1 MSTRIIFLALSIVYF
16 VVADECFTYKRLS
29 VDDLNEHPIEIELN
43 AASTICQ
50 SFTKRIKAIYTLH
63 LKNVSSEL
71 YDESLFEFQLNS
83 ENRVEF
89 LVKKTQII
97 DQLIDATF
105 VFDLNLTCDLVIDFY
120 QPNIES
126 FIDDLTALVNL
137 NRAQSFLFTQT
148 HSTLTHIKMDK
159 LLTRP
164 DSNAYS
170 VVCLKC
176 DINNKELSSVNMSI
190 SEHVLVLQV
199 EQFSRSDLVYN
210 DVILLVEQSKTR
222 LYLVVRVFRPNSHL
236 DHLVFNLEEKRQKRY
251 SNPLMYMQSAA
262 HLSSMPSSNFN
273 MLKTAQL
280 AITEETVGL
289 QTKLKIYDFV
299 WMDYQINAS
308 NYVKERIQLI
318 APDNPI
324 LNITRPFDYELGG
337 PMHTFQIVFT
347 RKIDKRVVKD
357 IKPINIKVI
366 DVNDEPPVWKMDEPV
381 PYTAVVERDPRPGQ
395 LVFEFVA
402 EDPDSQSHIVY
413 TLHSK
418 SPNTTRL
425 TMKEGKIYTV
435 AGPPFQFDTYK
446 ILVSAHDAKAAN
458 VLHSASPFSHVHID
472 TLRNN
477 TQEIFAELTISVG
490 KKAPQFYQSEY
501 KVNISESA
509 PIGHSVVEMRA
520 KSFNPDALN
529 KKHLRYSLETRHGQS
544 AEFSIYSENGTVILA
559 RKVDYETDKRE
570 FNLVVRVTEQSGWLL
585 SSSARLTVYIEDHND
600 NSPQFTLSE
609 YVRTK
614 PVAED
619 IEADTFIIQVEV
631 QDRDSGANGEIE
643 WQVSDANFY
652 IRPYSSAQSKRARIY
667 NAGTLDFE
675 IPQHMYRF
683 DVVGCDRGEPRLC
696 ASAKVSVPVSNV
708 NDEKPKFD
716 QKVILATLDENVP
729 PGAYVTTV
737 QASDG
742 DGDRIFFSLK
752 DQSAPFE
759 INRESGIVK
768 VKVDRQIDP
777 KEDYYNLTVYAEDDG
792 SCCCL
797 SSHRAVDSNCK
808 VKTNRE
814 EATLVIKIRDIND
827 HAPKFYECDNYSR
840 LAQVQEEMAVGTKVI
855 QVEAIDADKGEN
867 GQVEYEI
874 LSTHNERNQPFR
886 IDAATG
892 LITTNVVFDRE
903 SNNKY
908 NEYSITVKAKDKG
921 KPHPLSDACSFRIKI
936 LDINDHAPFFY
947 ETEYKL
953 SIKYNAQP
961 GHNIHRLIASD
972 ADSGKNAEIKYR
984 IETGSAQTARYADH
998 FGVDEST
1005 GMISLRKALSPSVP
1019 QPIVFTLIA
1028 QDQGEPALSSS
1039 VVVSLSFADRDNEP
1053 PKWLAETEKRFE
1065 RVVRIPEA
1073 ISLNQVV
1080 ETLDAESNYAP
1091 NSKLIFDFSPR
1102 PQPESFII
1110 QQDKI
1115 PGTNRYRGKIIV
1127 YQPLDAETQ
1136 NFYELHVRVQ
1146 NAAAQPMEITGL
1158 VRVEI
1163 LDSNDNMPLFTS
1175 PTYLANVSEN
1185 SPPNTYVTKVTAVD
1199 KDISAPNNLVVY
1211 SINEPDASRKFQIDP
1226 YTGNITTR
1234 VVLDREQTKVY
1245 FIDISACDSA
1255 MSDRPNMNSPNC
1267 RTANV
1272 RIDVADTND
1281 NAPYFNYSLYEASV
1295 VENSER
1301 GTPIITIQ
1309 ANDLDENAQLRYL
1322 IADGNDQ
1329 NVFGVRESIGEI
1341 YVANNAKLDYEMFE
1355 YFYLTLTV
1363 SDGIHNASCKVTIS
1377 LLDVN
1382 DNPPQFTQVPPYEIE
1397 LIEEDLSFPRV
1408 ILKIN
1413 ATDGDTKRPNT
1424 IVYKINYNYTQNAS
1438 TFRPFSIDEHTG
1450 EIILDE
1456 KLDRDYPNG
1465 RPVWSFNV
1473 IASDEGG
1480 LKGCMD
1486 STAVVNV
1493 RLTDIN
1499 DNAPVFDRPPYLG
1512 HIMENSAPAT
1522 LIMTVTANDYDDPSM
1537 GHNAVLRY
1545 QIAEN
1550 KKFGN
1555 MDVFSINET
1564 SGQIFQNIKLD
1575 REQIDKYT
1583 IEVCATD
1590 GGGKR
1595 GCGQVTIYVDDA
1607 NDQPPQFQSN
1617 TYTETIDEDFGIGE
1631 RVIIVTAS
1639 DKDIGVN
1646 AELSYGL
1653 RSECLV
1659 RNSIYTG
1666 NDQLDCVD
1674 GVREPIYFKVDTE
1687 REVNSGFVKLAKAVN
1702 FDPPDYHRL
1711 FKLNVSVSDGVHLN
1725 YTTVFVNIADV
1736 NDEAPQFFQPVKNV
1750 PVYESIAPFS
1760 VITNFSARDLDTNE
1774 MNRRF
1779 SYSLDRESDGSHQ
1792 FSIDQYGNLYN
1803 LEPLDRELKDKYIL
1817 RVFAIDEGYPPQ
1829 TGIATLNLEVL
1840 DVNDNYPVFA
1850 DHYAPVLMENSEPHQ
1865 FVSSI
1870 RAKDLDSPDNGPP
1883 YSFEFPDKL
1892 NVWPDRKNA
1901 KFNLTYVFDQINGDN
1916 HANVFSLS
1924 QFDREGKDCAFGHG
1938 NHGNNQGQLKD
1949 EYEIENQCKV
1959 IRVPV
1964 LMRDSGRP
1972 PLSGI
1977 NYLRVT
1983 IGDVNDNLHYSGIKK
1998 IVVYDYKGSVSKR
2011 VNMIGNVY
2019 AEDKDDWDAS
2029 DKQFKFVPH
2038 TDDLIRTYFD
2048 LVENVNDLKYSEH
2061 FSLPGSIILK
2071 AGVPPGDYQ
2080 FTVSV
2085 TDLTRPKYEAQ
2096 MATVFVSVKK
2106 LSEDLVKNSGSFRLS
2121 GISVERYVETRYSRD
2136 GKSFLSRIQ
2145 SYLAQDVFNL
2155 ASDDN
2160 LIFFSLMT
2168 HGHKS
2173 ADTVDFRYSAHGSPV
2188 FTTQKLNGLLAHHR
2202 KHFEHFLLQLHTN
2215 IRLTTIGIDECAE
2228 SERKC
2233 KDSGC
2238 HTRTIY
2244 SNRPSLVNANATSFV
2259 GVHAVER
2266 HECACKSLQGY
2277 SFESM
2282 IGRSCSDANY
2292 CLNGGMC
2299 IKSGSVQKCQC
2310 PRGFDGPRCQK
2321 TMRSFNSSGGFAWLP
2336 SLPQCQHLALSFEFI
2351 TSNSQGMLF
2360 YNGPIN
2366 SHQQGSGPADPTRY
2380 QQDFIALQMDRGRLV
2395 FQIKQGLHAKTHSYL
2410 LNNHNRTLND
2420 ENWHRVDIYKTGF
2433 KYRITIDRCLHSISS
2448 SSSSSSVFDSPQ
2460 AKVAHKSSTG
2470 QTLVFVN
2477 GCEHELQVQIHDLFI
2492 NSNQYY
2498 PLQIGGLYDKN
2509 SAPKTLDYKGNF
2521 VGCVRNLKVNGE
2533 LYDLQIDT
2541 HRVQGF
2547 HMNSVSHCPRADRHC
2562 SVMNSTNYCLNGVC
2576 DANFRRS
2583 ECVCKPGYRGAQCEL
2598 KTLAFDFQTP
2608 GINKRAGSYLKYRY
2622 VYKSDGRNSA
2632 YDLYL
2637 KQHTKI
2643 QLMFRTRENTT
2654 DRAQTLFQIT
2664 SPNRAQYVYLEIVD
2678 NVVQFRFDIGGGESA
2693 VSIQS
2698 VRVNDG
2704 KWHYVKAHRYGREAS
2719 VVLDDGEGLN
2729 MNYTFG
2735 LPNGAKEMDVDRDSI
2750 FLGAKVVQ
2758 IKVSGYEIS
2767 RDYHDSCMMDVRF
2780 DGKPLPYLAIEEQ
2793 EYEDIAIKMESVN
2806 VNDGCKSEDYCK
2818 GIFCPSNQKCVDKW
2832 RLGECQCPKGQFL
2845 NGTKCQNLNDC
2856 QLCYHQGTK
2865 YCEKYDNNQIIAYE
2879 NFQNGYY
2886 EPGAKATVGD
2896 YPPDNWYIARE
2907 LGVESREANKIWRV
2921 SDDDSLEASAF
2932 RCVCKKGFF
2941 GQYCNA
2947 QASRRAA
2954 VFISPEAISIIVL
2967 CIIMSL
2973 FLILAFIVYART
2985 KSPTPKHY
2993 MLGVDPHDEVRETI
3007 INYVEEGCPDVDQSS
3022 YDISRLAKPL
3032 DPTGSMSSHPLVSN
3046 SLNISDGSTAVDGDF
3061 PPAIP
3066 RQRPPLQ
3073 EMNYIRRDVPP
3084 VTHITGLKAQRPQN
3098 NEVGDFINTKLREI
3112 DNDPVQP
3119 PYDSLQEYAYEGE
3132 GSIYGSTL
3140 SALEI
3145 NKLDDSTLIK
3155 GKKED
3160 NLDSDLEQMK
3170 NWGPKFSKISTI
3182 YGLVSDEETN
3192 EEK

>member
-1 MSTRIIFLALSIVYF
+1 MILFQVLSIALTIPYLIVCS
-16 VVADECFTYKRLS
+16 DECYTYQRLS
-29 VDDLNEHPIEIELN
+29 IDDMSERPIEIELN
-43 AASTICQ
+43 AHSMPSE
-50 SFTKRIKAIYTLH
+50 SFTKRTQSIYTLYT
-63 LKNVSSEL
+63 KNVSNEL
-71 YDESLFEFQLNS
+71 YDESLFEFQLNDR
-83 ENRVEF
+83 NRLEF
-89 LVKKTQII
+89 MVRKRELINRII
-97 DQLIDATF
+97 NTTF
-105 VFDLNLTCDLVIDFY
+105 VFDLNMKCNLVMDFY
-120 QPNIES
+120 KPNVDS
-126 FIDDLTALVNL
+126 FIDDLTSLVNL
-137 NRAQSFLFTQT
+137 NRAQSFSYTQT
-148 HSTLTHIKMDK
+148 DK
-159 LLTRP
+159 LTTNIQVGKLLPKLEST
-164 DSNAYS
+164 SYS

-176 DINNKELSSVNMSI
+176 DVNNKELDSVNVSMNGQ
-190 SEHVLVLQV
+190 ELELRV
-199 EQFSRSDLVYN
+199 EAFTEANLIYN
-210 DVILLVEQSKTR
+210 DVILLIEQSNKR
-222 LYLVVRVFRPNSHL
+222 FYLVVRVFRPHDQL
-236 DHLVFNLEEKRQKRY
+236 DHLVFSLEEKRIQKRY
-251 SNPLMYMQSAA
+251 SNQLMFMQSGS
-262 HLSSMPSSNFN
+262 HLNAMPSSNFN
-273 MLKTAQL
+273 TLKTAQL

-289 QTKLKIYDFV
+289 QTKLKIYDYV
-299 WMDYQINAS
+299 WMDYQINATD
-308 NYVKERIQLI
+308 YVKERIQLI

-324 LNITRPFDYELGG
+324 LNITKPFDYEVGG
-337 PMHTFQIVFT
+337 PMHTFQIIFT

-357 IKPINIKVI
+357 IRPINIKVI
-366 DVNDEPPVWKMDEPV
+366 DINDEPPVWKMDEPV

-395 LVFEFVA
+395 LVFEFIA
-402 EDPDSQSHIVY
+402 QDPDTQSQIVY

-418 SPNTTRL
+418 SPNSTRL
-425 TMKEGKIYTV
+425 VMKEGKIYTV
-435 AGPPFQFDTYK
+435 AGAPFQFDSYK
-446 ILVSAHDAKAAN
+446 ILVSAYDAKAAN
-458 VLHSASPFSHVHID
+458 GHRAHETID
-472 TLRNN
+472 SYRNKS
-477 TQEIFAELTISVG
+477 QEIFAELTVIVG
-490 KKAPQFYQSEY
+490 KRAPQFYQSEY
-501 KVNISESA
+501 KVNISENA
-509 PIGHSVVEMRA
+509 PIGFNVIQMRA
-520 KSFNPDALN
+520 KSFNPDPMN

-570 FNLVVRVTEQSGWLL
+570 FNLIVHVTEQSGWLL
-585 SSSARLTVYIEDHND
+585 SSSVRLTVYIEDYND

-609 YVRTK
+609 YVRNQ

-619 IEADTFIIQVEV
+619 TEPNTFIIQVEV
-631 QDRDSGANGEIE
+631 QDRDSGPNAQIE
-643 WQVSDANFY
+643 WQVTNENFY
-652 IRPYSSAQSKRARIY
+652 IRPYSSADTKKAKIY
-667 NAGTLDFE
+667 NEATLDFE
-675 IPQHMYRF
+675 IAQHMYRF
-683 DVVGCDRGEPRLC
+683 DVIACDKGEPRLC
-696 ASAKVSVPVSNV
+696 ASAKVSVPISNV

-737 QASDG
+737 QATDG

-752 DQSAPFE
+752 DQSGPFE

-768 VKVDRQIDP
+768 VKFDRKIDP

-792 SCCCL
+792 SCCCISGFSSSAAGSGARVQKFS
-797 SSHRAVDSNCK
+797 SSHTVLSASVHDRHENANCK

-840 LAQVQEEMAVGTKVI
+840 QAQVEEEKPIGTRVI

-874 LSTHNERNQPFR
+874 LSTNNERNQPFR
-886 IDAATG
+886 IDPNTG
-892 LITTNVVFDRE
+892 LITTNIVFDRE
-903 SNNKY
+903 STSQY

-936 LDINDHAPFFY
+936 LDINDHAPYFY
-947 ETEYKL
+947 ESEYKL
-953 SIKYNAQP
+953 SIKYDAQI
-961 GHNIHRLIASD
+961 GQNIHRIIASD

-984 IETGSAQTARYADH
+984 IGKTSAQSWAYADH

-1005 GMISLRKALSPSVP
+1005 GMIWLRKQISPSVKE
-1019 QPIVFTLIA
+1019 PIGFELI
-1028 QDQGEPALSSS
+1028 GEDGGVPPLSST

-1053 PKWLAETEKRFE
+1053 PKWLPETEKRFE

-1091 NSKLIFDFSPR
+1091 NSKLIFDFSPK

-1110 QQDKI
+1110 QQERVA
-1115 PGTNRYRGKIIV
+1115 GTNRYRGKIIV

-1146 NAAAQPMEITGL
+1146 NAAAQPMEIMGL

-1211 SINEPDASRKFQIDP
+1211 SINDPEASRNFQIDA

-1234 VVLDREQTKVY
+1234 VVLDREHTKVY
-1245 FIDISACDSA
+1245 FIDITACDSA

-1281 NAPYFNYSLYEASV
+1281 NAPFFNHTLYEASV

-1301 GTPIITIQ
+1301 GTPIITVQ
-1309 ANDLDENAQLRYL
+1309 ANDLDENCQLRYL
-1322 IADGNDQ
+1322 ITEGNEQ
-1329 NVFGVRESIGEI
+1329 NVFGVREAIGEI
-1341 YVANNAKLDYEMFE
+1341 YVANNAKLDFELFEM
-1355 YFYLTLTV
+1355 FYLTLTV
-1363 SDGIHNASCKVTIS
+1363 SDGIHNASTKVRID

-1382 DNPPQFTQVPPYEIE
+1382 DNPPVFTETPPYEIE
-1397 LIEEDLSFPRV
+1397 LIEEDLGFPRV

-1413 ATDGDTKRPNT
+1413 ATDGDLKRANT
-1424 IVYKINYNYTQNAS
+1424 IVYKINYNYSQNGTS
-1438 TFRPFSIDEHTG
+1438 FRPFAIEHNTG
-1450 EIILDE
+1450 EIILQE

-1480 LKGCMD
+1480 VKGCMD

-1499 DNAPVFDRPPYLG
+1499 DNAPVFDTPPYIG
-1512 HIMENSAPAT
+1512 HIMENSPPGT
-1522 LIMTVTANDYDDPSM
+1522 LIMTISANDYDDPLM
-1537 GHNAVLRY
+1537 GQNALLRY

-1564 SGQIFQNIKLD
+1564 SGQIYQNVKLD

-1595 GCGQVTIYVDDA
+1595 GCGQVTIYVEDA
-1607 NDQPPQFQSN
+1607 NDQAPQFQSN
-1617 TYTETIDEDFGIGE
+1617 TYTETINEDFAIGD
-1631 RVIIVTAS
+1631 RVIIVTAT
-1639 DKDIGVN
+1639 DKDIGAN
-1646 AELSYGL
+1646 AQLSYAL

-1666 NDQLDCVD
+1666 NDRLDCVD

-1711 FKLNVSVSDGVHLN
+1711 FKLNVSVSDGLHVN

-1736 NDEAPQFFQPVKNV
+1736 NDEAPQFFEPVKNV
-1750 PVYESIAPFS
+1750 PVYESIAPLS
-1760 VITNFSARDLDTNE
+1760 IITNFSARDLDTNE

-1779 SYSLDRESDGSHQ
+1779 SYSLDRKSDGSHQ
-1792 FSIDQYGNLYN
+1792 FTIDQYGNLYN
-1803 LEPLDRELKDKYIL
+1803 LESLDRELKDKYIL
-1817 RVFAIDEGYPPQ
+1817 RIFAIDEGYPPQ

-1840 DVNDNYPVFA
+1840 DVNDNYPIFA
-1850 DHYAPVLMENSEPHQ
+1850 DDYRPIIMENSAPFQ
-1865 FVSSI
+1865 FVTSI

-1901 KFNLTYVFDQINGDN
+1901 KFNLTYVFDEINGDN
-1916 HANVFSLS
+1916 HANVYSLA
-1924 QFDREGKDCAFGHG
+1924 QFDREATNCDYQHGHIASPS
-1938 NHGNNQGQLKD
+1938 D
-1949 EYEIENQCKV
+1949 EYDAQNQCKV

-1972 PLSGI
+1972 SQSGI
-1977 NYLRVT
+1977 NYLSVT
-1983 IGDVNDNLHYSGIKK
+1983 IGDVNDNLHYSGVKK
-1998 IVVYDYKGSVSKR
+1998 ILVYDYKGSVSKN

-2029 DKQFKFVPH
+2029 DKEFKFVAD
-2038 TDDLIRTYFD
+2038 TDDLIRSYFD

-2061 FSLPGSIILK
+2061 FSVPGSIILK
-2071 AGVPPGDYQ
+2071 AGVPPGDYE
-2080 FTVSV
+2080 FKVNV
-2085 TDLTRPKYEAQ
+2085 NDVTRPSYEAQ
-2096 MATVFVSVKK
+2096 IATVYVTIKK
-2106 LSEDLVKNSGSFRLS
+2106 LDEHFVVNSGSFRLS
-2121 GISVERYVETRYSRD
+2121 GLEAKRYVETRYSS

-2145 SYLAQDVFNL
+2145 TYLAENVYHL
-2155 ASDDN
+2155 SSDDN
-2160 LIFFSLMT
+2160 LIFFSLMEN
-2168 HGHKS
+2168 KMNAS
-2173 ADTVDFRYSAHGSPV
+2173 VIDFRFSAHGSPV
-2188 FTTQKLNGLLAHHR
+2188 FTSQKLNGLLAHNR
-2202 KHFEHFLLQLHTN
+2202 NKFEHFLLNMHAN
-2215 IRLTTIGIDECAE
+2215 IRLESIGIDECAE

-2238 HTRTIY
+2238 HSRTVY
-2244 SNRPSLVNANATSFV
+2244 SRKAAVINANETSLV
-2259 GVHAVER
+2259 GVHAVETYQ
-2266 HECACKSLQGY
+2266 CACKSLHGH

-2282 IGRSCSDANY
+2282 LSRSCSEPGY

-2310 PRGFDGPRCQK
+2310 ARGFDGPRCQK
-2321 TMRSFNSSGGFAWLP
+2321 TLRSFNSSGGFAWLP
-2336 SLPQCQHLALSFEFI
+2336 SLPQCQDLAISFEFI
-2351 TSNSQGMLF
+2351 TSNSKGMLV

-2366 SHQQGSGPADPTRY
+2366 NHLESNSESVSRANPGRY
-2380 QQDFIALQMDRGRLV
+2380 QQDFVTVQLDKGRLI
-2395 FQIKQGLHAKTHSYL
+2395 FQIKQGINGKTHSYL
-2410 LNNHNRTLND
+2410 FNNYNRSLND
-2420 ENWHRVDIYKTGF
+2420 ENWHRVDIYKSGF
-2433 KYRITIDRCLHSISS
+2433 KYRITIDRCLPLERFMDSYSHSQSHDHLTPRVGHKSS
-2448 SSSSSSVFDSPQ
+2448 SSQS
-2460 AKVAHKSSTG
+2460 
-2470 QTLVFVN
+2470 LLFVN
-2477 GCEHELQVQIHDLFI
+2477 GCEHEIQVQIHDLFI

-2498 PLQIGGLYDKN
+2498 PLQIGGLYDKT
-2509 SAPKTLDYKGNF
+2509 SVPKTLDYKGNF
-2521 VGCVRNLKVNGE
+2521 VGCMRNLKVNGE

-2541 HRVQGF
+2541 SSVQGF
-2547 HMNSVSHCPRADRHC
+2547 HLNSETTCPKADIHC
-2562 SVMNSTNYCLNGVC
+2562 SIMNSTNYCLNGIC
-2576 DANFRRS
+2576 DANFKRA
-2583 ECVCKPGYRGAQCEL
+2583 ECVCKPGFRGAQCEL

-2622 VYKSDGRNSA
+2622 VYKSDGRHSA
-2632 YDLYL
+2632 YDIYL
-2637 KQHTKI
+2637 KKHTKI
-2643 QLMFRTRENTT
+2643 QLLFRTRENTT

-2664 SPNRAQYVYLEIVD
+2664 SPNRAQYVYLEIV
-2678 NVVQFRFDIGGGESA
+2678 NNRVQFRYEIGSGESV
-2693 VSIQS
+2693 VS
-2698 VRVNDG
+2698 VHNVFVNDG
-2704 KWHYVKAHRYGREAS
+2704 KWHFVKAHRYGREATIA
-2719 VVLDDGEGLN
+2719 LDDGQGLN

-2735 LPNGAKEMDVDRDSI
+2735 LPNGMQEMDVDRDSI

-2780 DGKPLPYLAIEEQ
+2780 DDKPLPYLAIEEQ

-2818 GIFCPSNQKCVDKW
+2818 GIFCPSNQKCVDQW

-2845 NGTKCQNLNDC
+2845 NGSKCHNLNDC

-2865 YCEKYDNNQIIAYE
+2865 YCEKYNNNQIIAYE
-2879 NFQNGYY
+2879 NFQNDYR
-2886 EPGAKATVGD
+2886 EPGSKSVEGD

-2907 LGVESREANKIWRV
+2907 FGFDGKHTNQIWTI

-2947 QASRRAA
+2947 QASRRTA

-2973 FLILAFIVYART
+2973 CNCLFLFILVFLFFFFNLFYLIFFNLVLILAFIVYART

-3007 INYVEEGCPDVDQSS
+3007 INYVEEGCPDVDQVFFFNLS
-3022 YDISRLAKPL
+3022 ILN
-3032 DPTGSMSSHPLVSN
+3032 LVN
-3046 SLNISDGSTAVDGDF
+3046 LN
-3061 PPAIP
+3061 
-3066 RQRPPLQ
+3066 
-3073 EMNYIRRDVPP
+3073 
-3084 VTHITGLKAQRPQN
+3084 
-3098 NEVGDFINTKLREI
+3098 
-3112 DNDPVQP
+3112 
-3119 PYDSLQEYAYEGE
+3119 
-3132 GSIYGSTL
+3132 
-3140 SALEI
+3140 
-3145 NKLDDSTLIK
+3145 LI
-3155 GKKED
+3155 E
-3160 NLDSDLEQMK
+3160 LFLTE
-3170 NWGPKFSKISTI
+3170 F
-3182 YGLVSDEETN
+3182 
-3192 EEK
+3192 